1 MRGVVL
7 AGGLGSRLDPLTRV
21 TNKHLLPVYNKPIIY
36 YPLLTL
42 KSAGIKDILIVVGGN
57 SVGDFLELLGD
68 GKELGLHLTF
78 RFQEKPA
85 GIAQALSLAEG
96 FTNKEKFVVVLGD
109 NILTSNIKNYVNK
122 FFSDDNLQAFILLKK
137 VKSPQRFGVAVLK
150 QNKIIKIE
158 EKPKKPKS
166 NFAVIG
172 VYMYNNLV
180 FEIIKNLK
188 PSARGEL
195 EITDVHNEYL
205 KRNALGYAKYSGDW
219 TDAGTFNSLLSA
231 NNLIAKKEKLLL
243 VNRPW

>member
-7 AGGLGSRLDPLTRV
+7 AGGLGTRLDPLTRV

-42 KSAGIKDILIVVGGN
+42 KEAGIKDILIVVGGN

-96 FTNKEKFVVVLGD
+96 FIGKEKFAVILGD
-109 NILTSNIKNYVNK
+109 NILTKNIKSYIKKFTENK
-122 FFSDDNLQAFILLKK
+122 NSQAFVLLKE
-137 VKSPQRFGVAVLK
+137 VKNPQRFGVALLK
-150 QNKIIKIE
+150 ENKIIKIE
-158 EKPKKPKS
+158 EKPQKPKS
-166 NFAVIG
+166 NLAVIG
-172 VYMYNNLV
+172 VYMYDNSV

-188 PSARGEL
+188 PSNRGEL
-195 EITDVHNEYL
+195 EITDVQNVFL
-205 KRNALGYAKYSGDW
+205 QKKTLGFAKYTGDW
-219 TDAGTFNSLLSA
+219 TDAGTFASLLEA
-231 NNLIAKKEKLLL
+231 NNLIARKERKGL
-243 VNRPW
+243 